1 MHKHTCAYTDTHT
14 HTHTTHTHTH
24 VHAHA
29 HTLTNIHTDLHIHY
43 VHVAMHIRMYAY
55 GLDETCIW
63 SFFKYIFSGSQRFM
77 NTCEITQYAD
87 DLTVGAITGKHLY

>member
-1 MHKHTCAYTDTHT
+1 
-14 HTHTTHTHTH
+14 
-24 VHAHA
+24 
-29 HTLTNIHTDLHIHY
+29 
-43 VHVAMHIRMYAY
+43 MHIRMYAY

-77 NTCEITQYAD
+77 NTCEITQNAD